1 MNKKILL
8 ASSFFCLLGLSAHAQ
23 AITTTFTFTGECDD
37 CAFSGDPG
45 VEGFNPLNDGL
56 TESVSATLA
65 LSGLSL
71 DGNMIDFRGAGSVV
85 FSYGGSSLINPFTMA
100 DPYQFSPG
108 LMKNGTVA
116 DGFVFSL
123 ASSQNYTNPS
133 NPLDFDFPNFC
144 TSLGQQVL
152 GYYACN
158 DVGLVTFMLDSAGAW
173 SISGEEPF
181 DLGFDGQ
188 LSPLSLSAVPL
199 PGALVMFSSGL
210 IGLLGFVRTR
220 AARNA

>member
-8 ASSFFCLLGLSAHAQ
+8 ASGFFCLLGLSAHAQ
-23 AITTTFTFTGECDD
+23 AITTTFSFTGVCDD
-37 CAFSGDPG
+37 CAFDGTPGTAGFDP
-45 VEGFNPLNDGL
+45 LDDGL
-56 TESVSATLA
+56 TETVTASLA

-71 DGNMIDFRGAGSVV
+71 DGEMIDFRGAGSVI

-100 DPYQFSPG
+100 DPYLFSPG
-108 LMKNGTVA
+108 LMSNGTVA

-123 ASSQNYTNPS
+123 ASSQNYANPS
-133 NPLDFDFPNFC
+133 NPLSFDFPDFC

-152 GYYACN
+152 GQACN

-173 SISGEEPF
+173 RISGEAPF
-181 DLGFDGQ
+181 DVGFDGQ
-188 LSPLSLSAVPL
+188 LSPLSVSAVPL

-210 IGLLGFVRTR
+210 IGLLGFARKR
-220 AARNA
+220 ASRNA